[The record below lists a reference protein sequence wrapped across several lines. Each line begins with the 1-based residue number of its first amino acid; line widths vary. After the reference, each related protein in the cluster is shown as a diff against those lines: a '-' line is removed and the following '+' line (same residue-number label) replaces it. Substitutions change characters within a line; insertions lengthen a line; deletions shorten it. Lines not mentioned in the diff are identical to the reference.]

1 MPFSAKSSIISKTY
15 LTIKKKK
22 CVKSMDKYKK
32 LLSNTVIFAV
42 GTFSSKLLVFV
53 MMPFYT
59 RILTEAEYGT
69 ADLITQTGNLLYPLV
84 TLGIVSGVVR
94 YGLDNSYKKSD
105 VFTMGLKTICC
116 GLAALLVIVPLF
128 SLMNFLDGYLTLVY
142 VFVMMSSLRALCS
155 QFVRAKGYVKLYAF
169 DGILSTAT
177 NVTFNILF
185 LAVFE
190 MGITGYILAT
200 VCSDFLSAIFL
211 FLKARLFRFVKFK
224 KVDKATAVSMI
235 RYSVPLIPNNMF
247 WWITNVSDRYL
258 VYFISGAAENG
269 LYAASYKIP
278 TIIVLVSNIFMDAWQ
293 VSAVSDMSPKARSR
307 FFTKVFRNYCNLIF
321 TACSGLILLAKPLTY
336 ILVSQ
341 DFYTSWKFIP
351 YLIMSM
357 AFSCFVTFLGSVYM
371 VERKSVLSF
380 LTTAL
385 GAVINLVFNLILIPK
400 YGALGAAFAT
410 FFSYFVVFIVRILD
424 TSRFIKIKVQLSRFA
439 LSSII
444 LLAQSL
450 ILLNDIKLWVL
461 WEILLTVCMVVLN
474 MGEIF
479 KRAIIV
485 FREKEVKKEIGTNE

>member
-1 MPFSAKSSIISKTY
+1 MPFSSKSGIINKTIY
-15 LTIKKKK
+15 IKKK

-42 GTFSSKLLVFV
+42 GTFSSKLLVFL

-59 RILTEAEYGT
+59 RILTQEEYGT
-69 ADLITQTGNLLYPLV
+69 VDLITQTGNLLYPLV

-94 YGLDNSYKKSD
+94 YGLDSTYRKDD
-105 VFTMGLKTICC
+105 VFTTGLKTICL
-116 GLAALLVIVPLF
+116 GLAALLVIIPFF
-128 SLMNFLDGYLTLVY
+128 SLFNFLDGYLVLVY
-142 VFVMMSSLRALCS
+142 VFVMMSSFRGLCS
-155 QFVRAKGYVKLYAF
+155 QFARAKGYVKLYAL

-177 NVTFNILF
+177 NVGFNILF
-185 LAVFE
+185 LAVFK

-200 VCSDFLSAIFL
+200 ICSDCLSAIFV
-211 FLKARLFRFVKFK
+211 FTRARLFRYIKFRN
-224 KVDKATAVSMI
+224 VDKATSKSMI

-278 TIIVLVSNIFMDAWQ
+278 TVIVLVSNIFMDAWQ
-293 VSAVSDMSPKARSR
+293 VSAVSDMSARARSR
-307 FFTKVFRNYCNLIF
+307 FFTKVFHNYCNLIF

-336 ILVSQ
+336 ILVSE
-341 DFYTSWKFIP
+341 DFYISWKYIP

-385 GAVINLVFNLILIPK
+385 GAVINIVFNLILIPK

-410 FFSYFVVFIVRILD
+410 FFSYFVVFVVRILD
-424 TSRFIKIKVQLSRFA
+424 TSRFIKIKIRIPRFILSTV
-439 LSSII
+439 I
-444 LLAQSL
+444 LLAQSVIL
-450 ILLNDIKLWVL
+450 INEVDLWVL
-461 WEILLTVCMVVLN
+461 WELLLTVCMIVLN

-479 KRAIIV
+479 RRAIVV
-485 FREKEVKKEIGTNE
+485 FREKDIKKKIGLNK